1 MREWPASGGPFSF
14 PSPATNPRP
23 FFVDRTRRDEWDNFV
38 LPVQRALPRL
48 KTAAAAGRHRDTLAD
63 LLAGRSRPH
72 SRTRERLTAVSR
84 GRATSAARLG
94 ARVWGL
100 CAYAVDGSCSATSWA
115 LRNGLRS
122 SIPKTP

>member
-1 MREWPASGGPFSF
+1 MRKWPASGGPFSF

-72 SRTRERLTAVSR
+72 SRTRERLTAVSPA
-84 GRATSAARLG
+84 RATSAARLG
-94 ARVWGL
+94 ARVWGRF
-100 CAYAVDGSCSATSWA
+100 VHMRWQGPV
-115 LRNGLRS
+115 LRPRGRYG
-122 SIPKTP
+122 TGGDTR